1 MKLLV
6 LAALLAV
13 GAANSGVGLR
23 AVWQFGYMIKCKI
36 PDSNP
41 LKDYNNYGCYCGLG
55 GSGTPVDELDTVR
68 FGSVLFFYP
77 TPGNNEEC
85 EAFICNCDLNAATC
99 FSKVPYN
106 AENKNL
112 DTKKYCQD

>member
-6 LAALLAV
+6 LAALLACCQTHDQCYDQ
-13 GAANSGVGLR
+13 AKKLDSCKSLWDNPYTNS
-23 AVWQFGYMIKCKI
+23 YSYTC
-36 PDSNP
+36 
-41 LKDYNNYGCYCGLG
+41 
-55 GSGTPVDELDTVR
+55 SGTEITC
-68 FGSVLFFYP
+68 SS
-77 TPGNNEEC
+77 NNEEC